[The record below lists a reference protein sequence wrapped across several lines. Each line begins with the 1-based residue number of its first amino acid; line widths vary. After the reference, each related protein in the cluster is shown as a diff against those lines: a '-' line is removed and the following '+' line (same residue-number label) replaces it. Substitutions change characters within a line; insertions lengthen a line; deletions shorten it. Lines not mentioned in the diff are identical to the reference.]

1 MDSPKGRKGT
11 KMNWTVRFKNRAWLA
26 SFIALIVSFVYQVLA
41 MLDVAPSVTQDAVMQ
56 TINIVL
62 MLLSALGVLIDPTT
76 SGITDS
82 ARAMGYAEP
91 NPEK

>member
-1 MDSPKGRKGT
+1 
-11 KMNWTVRFKNRAWLA
+11 MNWTVRFKNRVWLA

-41 MLDVAPSVTQDAVMQ
+41 MLDVAPGVTQDAVMQ

-76 SGITDS
+76 TGITDS
-82 ARAMGYAEP
+82 RRAMSYTKP
-91 NPEK
+91 NGEK

>member
-1 MDSPKGRKGT
+1 
-11 KMNWTVRFKNRAWLA
+11 MNWTVRFKNRVWLA

-41 MLDVAPSVTQDAVMQ
+41 MLDVAPGVTQDAVMQ

-76 SGITDS
+76 SGVTDS
-82 ARAMGYAEP
+82 ARAMEYTEP
-91 NPEK
+91 NGEK

>member
-1 MDSPKGRKGT
+1 
-11 KMNWTVRFKNRAWLA
+11 MNWKVRFKNKTWLA

-41 MLDVAPSVTQDAVMQ
+41 MLDIAPAVTQDAVMQ
-56 TINIVL
+56 TVNIVL

-76 SGITDS
+76 TGVTDS
-82 ARAMGYAEP
+82 ARAMTYTEP